1 MMNKYYVHTL
11 MILSPAIMPALA
23 ADPFSVVPVTLTG
36 LASANVNPNPS
47 VSLFTITVRSFHI
60 RPNVCMHLH

>member
-1 MMNKYYVHTL
+1 

-23 ADPFSVVPVTLTG
+23 ADPFSVVSVTLTG

-60 RPNVCMHLH
+60 RPDVLHLH